1 MGILNRTGWPSCFKT
16 LLMFDISSS
25 AELDA
30 EGLSFVVVHRRCC
43 LSLRELLLMI
53 FNKYLFSR
61 SIRVHDR
68 NTLALV
74 LSIV

>member
-1 MGILNRTGWPSCFKT
+1 
-16 LLMFDISSS
+16 MFDISAS
-25 AELDA
+25 AKLDA
-30 EGLSFVVVHRRCC
+30 EGLSFVVVHCCCC

-61 SIRVHDR
+61 SIRIRDR

-74 LSIV
+74 YMVLSVV